1 MEDNENIEINDGE
14 IEEEEFEEVPQ
25 KYYTEQ
31 DIQNS
36 FNAGVRKASSEW
48 QKDEQFK
55 EFLAWKESNK
65 DDTDRIN
72 ELISNNDDL
81 LDENN
86 FLWQELEQLNAQIEV
101 DNSGVKRE
109 FSRFV
114 TSEVLNNV
122 DETTDFEHALKEF
135 KRNNPQ
141 YFGETVIRKVQT
153 APRPKRWNTTT
164 DNECYH
170 E

>member
-1 MEDNENIEINDGE
+1 MEDNEDIELNDGE
-14 IEEEEFEEVPQ
+14 IEEEEIEEVPQ
-25 KYYTEQ
+25 KFYTEE

-55 EFLAWKESNK
+55 EFLAWKESNL

-72 ELISNNDDL
+72 ALISDNDDL
-81 LDENN
+81 QDENN
-86 FLWQELEQLNAQIEV
+86 FLWQELEQLNAQIQV

-109 FSRFV
+109 FSKFV
-114 TSEVLNNV
+114 TSEVLDMV
-122 DETTDFEHALKEF
+122 DETTDFEHALREF
-135 KRNNPQ
+135 KRDNPQ

-153 APRPKRWNTTT
+153 APRTKRWNTTA
-164 DNECYH
+164 DHKCYY